1 MSVLVTGGLGFIGSN
16 VVLQLLKRDIS
27 VIVAD
32 LENEKNK
39 EKLLNKISKIGKTP
53 NGVTFEKLDITN
65 IDNLEN
71 IFSSYKI
78 DSIINLAYGIGAIC
92 EEQPLL
98 ASKINIV
105 GTTSIFDMVV
115 KHNIRRLV
123 FASSETVYGE
133 KQSVYGQRLSLIHI

>member
-1 MSVLVTGGLGFIGSN
+1 MSVLVTGGLGFIGAN

-39 EKLLNKISKIGKTP
+39 EKLLNKIGKIGKTP

-71 IFSSYKI
+71 IFSSYEI
-78 DSIINLAYGIGAIC
+78 DSVINLAYGIGAIC
-92 EEQPLL
+92 
-98 ASKINIV
+98 
-105 GTTSIFDMVV
+105 
-115 KHNIRRLV
+115 
-123 FASSETVYGE
+123 
-133 KQSVYGQRLSLIHI
+133 